1 MIARLASSALLSFL
15 LIGCSGEDRVPGANP
30 FAGMDAA
37 ASDAADAQ
45 PDVAPED
52 AGLEADV
59 EGPDAAD
66 ATWDGPLDVAQDTE
80 LPTLRVLFVGN
91 SYTFVNDLPGWV
103 ERLANSAGVTSI
115 ETDSRAVGGAT
126 LQNHWATPETMTAIG
141 DGTWDFVVL
150 QGQSVEPLAAPNGFF
165 EYGALLAEQA
175 SGAGATPVFFETWA
189 RVQGDALYAESWSGG
204 SPTAMQQGLRDAY
217 GQAAATSGGIV
228 APVGD
233 AWETVLSLHPG
244 ITLHSSDGSHPTE
257 HGTYLAACVF
267 YGTLTGNASLGIEDR
282 PSSVSEADAEML
294 QSVADTHIFDSTMN
308 VLAVLTDATAQ
319 ESLFIVSAR

>member
-1 MIARLASSALLSFL
+1 VIARLASSALLLFL

-37 ASDAADAQ
+37 TSDASDAQ
-45 PDVAPED
+45 PDAAPED
-52 AGLEADV
+52 ADLDASVEANV

-66 ATWDGPLDVAQDTE
+66 ATWDGSFDAAQDTE
-80 LPTLRVLFVGN
+80 QPTVRVLFVGN

-115 ETDSRAVGGAT
+115 ETDARTVGGAT
-126 LQNHWATPETMTAIG
+126 LQSHWATPETMSTIG

-150 QGQSVEPLAAPNGFF
+150 QGQSVEPLAAPSGFF
-165 EYGALLAEQA
+165 EYAELLAEHA

-189 RVQGDALYAESWSGG
+189 RAQGDALYAESWSGG

-217 GQAAATSGGIV
+217 GQAATTAGGIV

-233 AWETVLSLHPG
+233 AWETVLSSHPG
-244 ITLHSSDGSHPTE
+244 ITLHSGDGSHPTE

-267 YGTLTGNASLGIEDR
+267 YSTLTGNAALGIEDR
-282 PSSVSEADAEML
+282 PGSVSEADAETL
-294 QSVADTHIFDSTMN
+294 QSVADTHVFDSTN
-308 VLAVLTDATAQ
+308 ERFYRTH
-319 ESLFIVSAR
+319 